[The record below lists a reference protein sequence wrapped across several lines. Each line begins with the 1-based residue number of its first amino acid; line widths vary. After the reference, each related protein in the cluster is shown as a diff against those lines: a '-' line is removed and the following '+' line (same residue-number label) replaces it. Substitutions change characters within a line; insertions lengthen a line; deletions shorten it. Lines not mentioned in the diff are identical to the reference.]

1 MKRNEITA
9 IIEQEKI
16 VAIVRLQKQDE
27 VKNVLKGLVLG
38 GVKVLEITSNTPGF
52 LEEISKG
59 RELYG
64 EALIGA
70 GTVTNTK
77 IAADAIKAGAQFL
90 VTPNTNSA
98 VIKLAHENDIP
109 VLMGALTPT
118 EVCVAVENGADIV
131 KLFPAGTMGFDYFKA
146 IRGPLSNTKFF
157 VVGGIDLA
165 NARDWMAAGASGL
178 GIGSVLTK
186 SGTATEDVEAI
197 RHTAQQF
204 VERIK

>member
-9 IIEQEKI
+9 LIEREKI
-16 VAIVRLQKQDE
+16 VAIIRLRKQDE
-27 VKNVLKGLVLG
+27 VKNVLKGLISG
-38 GVKVLEITSNTPGF
+38 GIKVLEITSNTPGF

-59 RELYG
+59 RELYD
-64 EALIGA
+64 ETLIGA

-90 VTPNTNSA
+90 VTPNTNVE
-98 VIKLAHENDIP
+98 VIKLAHKNNIP

-131 KLFPAGTMGFDYFKA
+131 KLFPAGNMGFDYFKA
-146 IRGPLSNTKFF
+146 IRGPLSETKFF
-157 VVGGIDLA
+157 VVGGIDLE
-165 NARDWMAAGASGL
+165 NACDWMAAGASGL

-186 SGTATEDVEAI
+186 SGTTAQDIATI
-197 RHTAQQF
+197 KHTARQF